1 MSEGHNIEQYQTYFA
16 SGHYDR
22 RYPRPNRHVMAHALN
37 LLPPLGQGR
46 VLDYGC
52 GTGRYLIPLRHYART
67 CLGFDVSSAA
77 LTTLDRHLAGR
88 VRRERVSLFGPESD
102 ELCRHCRALDG
113 VDLVL
118 CLFGVIA
125 HVETP
130 AKRRETLSL
139 LGKVLA
145 PGGRLLISVPN
156 RRRRFRRE
164 QRRFQG
170 EDQIRYIRDCDGE
183 ALELSYRLYDENSLV
198 EELVQAGYRVEEM
211 HAESL
216 FPESWLS
223 HRRWLAGL
231 DHWLCRR
238 LPARLGY
245 GLLAVA
251 VPIEREHG

>member
-1 MSEGHNIEQYQTYFA
+1 MQGKGRNIEPYQTYFS

-22 RYPRPNRHVMAHALN
+22 RYPRPNRHVMAHARQ
-37 LLPPLGQGR
+37 LLPPQGKL
-46 VLDYGC
+46 LDYGC
-52 GTGRYLIPLRHYART
+52 GTGRYLIPLRHHAGT
-67 CLGFDVSSAA
+67 CLGFDVSTAA
-77 LTTLDRHLAGR
+77 LTTLDHHLTGR
-88 VRRERVSLFGPESD
+88 ERRERVRLFGPETD
-102 ELCRHCRALDG
+102 ELCRHCRSLGG

-130 AKRRETLSL
+130 ARRRETLSL
-139 LGKVLA
+139 LGEALA

-164 QRRFQG
+164 QRRFHG

-183 ALELSYRLYDENSLV
+183 PLELSYRLYDEGSLV
-198 EELVQAGYRVEEM
+198 DELVQAGYRVEGL

-216 FPESWLS
+216 FPESWIS

-231 DHWLCRR
+231 DRWLCRR

-251 VPIEREHG
+251 KPIEPRERG